1 MRTRRRRLRDQS
13 RKSEPVLGCSEQRP
27 RRRDA
32 ETRPA
37 AYRGCRSA
45 CSRPGLPTF
54 PSLVHSHK
62 RSPPPQP
69 PPPTH
74 EFPLYHPSP
83 QRETADNDYCYARYF
98 AIIYIILR
106 MINFY
111 KNIRKTTKSIIITY
125 YDEYVIGTGVLSGV
139 CRTSIIIF

>member
-1 MRTRRRRLRDQS
+1 MHRHHASRETLTTKMTVYLICSALCVRYDHGCRDQS
-13 RKSEPVLGCSEQRP
+13 RKSEPVLGCGEQRP

-45 CSRPGLPTF
+45 CSRPGQPTF

-69 PPPTH
+69 PPPTR

-83 QRETADNDYCYARYF
+83 PHPTTRDRRQQNIVTRDT
-98 AIIYIILR
+98 
-106 MINFY
+106 IN
-111 KNIRKTTKSIIITY
+111 
-125 YDEYVIGTGVLSGV
+125 V
-139 CRTSIIIF
+139 